1 MFAKSML
8 LQCRCGLFVA
18 AVLSWPIILQGQ
30 SPAAPGGENYVLK
43 TYEVGDLI
51 INIQDHPY
59 SESIGRAQPGG
70 RGYGGGGFGGGGGGF
85 FSMPDEGERV
95 GGFGGRPGMRR
106 LIAAPNP
113 QFETREFQLVQY
125 GGGVPGERGMGG
137 GGMGGGFA
145 GGGEGIASPVASI
158 GMADILRVLT
168 GTIDP
173 ASWEVNGGE
182 GQVEPLGTSLVIWQT
197 PKVHDR
203 ISGLLA
209 NLRDGSAERKTVTVD
224 ARWLMLDS
232 DELDAL
238 LLPDQTG
245 VPEVN
250 RKRLAEFTRR
260 PSSIRG
266 ITNCYSSQLVYL
278 VSGTR
283 KNVVSGFIPVVG
295 SVESTDRDVELASG
309 QSASFIR
316 LVADT
321 PSSGDAQQ
329 PRVGYQPIV
338 EMPNFGAL
346 LEIRPTLVPSKESG
360 GSAIV
365 DLKST
370 VTVPGDPQLDQR
382 RNAGSNEI
390 APVVDRIAIETQEF
404 ATTLRMPL
412 GKPVLVGGLTYVP
425 SSNGS
430 EGGTRAAVGPADD
443 PAAEKR
449 QLYLVLEVR

>member
-18 AVLSWPIILQGQ
+18 AVLSWPIMLQGQ
-30 SPAAPGGENYVLK
+30 SPAVPGGENYVLK

-70 RGYGGGGFGGGGGGF
+70 RGYGGGGWGGGGGGF
-85 FSMPDEGERV
+85 FSMPDEGKRV
-95 GGFGGRPGMRR
+95 GNVGGRPDTRR
-106 LIAAPNP
+106 VVDAPKP
-113 QFETREFQLVQY
+113 EFETSEFQLVQY
-125 GGGVPGERGMGG
+125 GGGVSGERGMGG
-137 GGMGGGFA
+137 GGMGGEFA

-158 GMADILRVLT
+158 GMGDILRVLT
-168 GTIDP
+168 GTIDSD
-173 ASWEVNGGE
+173 SWEVNGGE

-203 ISGLLA
+203 IGGLLA
-209 NLRDGSAERKTVTVD
+209 NLRAGSAERKTVTVD

-232 DELDAL
+232 DELDSL
-238 LLPDQTG
+238 LLPEQKG
-245 VPEVN
+245 VPEVD
-250 RKRLAEFTRR
+250 RKRVAEFTRR

-278 VSGTR
+278 VSGTM
-283 KNVVSGFIPVVG
+283 KNTVGGYIPVVG
-295 SVESTDRDVELASG
+295 SLESPDAGERLVSG
-309 QSASFIR
+309 RARPVIR

-321 PSSGDAQQ
+321 SGTRESN
-329 PRVGYQPIV
+329 RVGYQPITV
-338 EMPNFGAL
+338 NTNFGAL
-346 LEIRPTLVPSKESG
+346 LEIRPTLVPSQPEPT
-360 GSAIV
+360 AVV

-370 VTVPGDPQLDQR
+370 VTVPGDPQLDQG

-390 APVVDRIAIETQEF
+390 APAVDRLAIETQEF

-425 SSNGS
+425 PSNGS
-430 EGGTRAAVGPADD
+430 DEKDSRDAAGPGDD
-443 PAAEKR
+443 TTGEKR
-449 QLYLVLEVR
+449 QLYLVLDVR